1 MWLRSKGVRSKT
13 PLHALRKEYG
23 SQINARYG
31 LTAGERDAAPR
42 GRCGDRSALRREQ
55 TAIGLGLRASAQE
68 RADYHSD
75 RRRSSLFC
83 AMTGV
88 AGSRLNAASSRRS
101 RVPRTFKSA
110 EWRTKWLSE
119 IQAF

>member
-1 MWLRSKGVRSKT
+1 MWLRSKGVRSKA

-31 LTAGERDAAPR
+31 LTAASEMLRHADVVVTAAH
-42 GRCGDRSALRREQ
+42 LRREQ
-55 TAIGLGLRASAQE
+55 AAIRPGVRASVEE

-83 AMTGV
+83 AMTGM

-101 RVPRTFKSA
+101 KVPRAFKNA
-110 EWRTKWLSE
+110 EWPTKMA
-119 IQAF
+119 I